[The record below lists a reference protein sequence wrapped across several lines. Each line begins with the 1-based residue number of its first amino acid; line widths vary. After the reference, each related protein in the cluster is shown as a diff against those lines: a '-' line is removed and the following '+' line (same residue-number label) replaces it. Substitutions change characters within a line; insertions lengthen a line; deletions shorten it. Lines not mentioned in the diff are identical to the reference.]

1 MSNIP
6 KHLLNSKLITNDQWD
21 EYQDLKEKIKMYEDP
36 DDLTLFYMWLDER
49 AKDKLKKL
57 EEENMR
63 LRIEVSAREE
73 EYNILKERIVIFY
86 NKLKGEEDEK
96 NRNNRR

>member
-21 EYQDLKEKIKMYEDP
+21 EYQDLKEKVKMYEDP

-63 LRIEVSAREE
+63 LKIEVSAREE
-73 EYNILKERIVIFY
+73 EYNNLRERLGAIY
-86 NKLKGEEDEK
+86 GKD
-96 NRNNRR
+96 R